1 MAVGVSHYT
10 KLWVIRHTIICL
22 YLCSNLATQLEKGLH
37 GLQNTL
43 LQGSLDGTVQNY

>member
-10 KLWVIRHTIICL
+10 QLWVIRHIL
-22 YLCSNLATQLEKGLH
+22 YLCSNLVTQLEKGLH